1 MHSKQL
7 VIVKSLV
14 AWRFDI
20 LLLQHVVTEQLCQY
34 KHNSAFCCKV
44 VICSDC
50 SYVLLRL
57 TLVDFVGFCP
67 VFLWFFP
74 QVQKAAGLFHL
85 QYNHVWWFK
94 ILLSPIKSSDHLFII
109 TQVSETHANMHRE
122 LLMSTVKVDKS
133 ASYGLI

>member
-1 MHSKQL
+1 M
-7 VIVKSLV
+7 
-14 AWRFDI
+14 AWRFDV
-20 LLLQHVVTEQLCQY
+20 LPLQHAVTEQLCQY
-34 KHNSAFCCKV
+34 KHNSASCCKV

-57 TLVDFVGFCP
+57 TLVCWILSSFSLVLSSGTESCW
-67 VFLWFFP
+67 FLFY
-74 QVQKAAGLFHL
+74 L
-85 QYNHVWWFK
+85 QYDHVWWFK
-94 ILLSPIKSSDHLFII
+94 ILLSPIESSDHLFII

>member
-1 MHSKQL
+1 M
-7 VIVKSLV
+7 
-14 AWRFDI
+14 
-20 LLLQHVVTEQLCQY
+20 
-34 KHNSAFCCKV
+34 
-44 VICSDC
+44 
-50 SYVLLRL
+50 L

-67 VFLWFFP
+67 VFLW
-74 QVQKAAGLFHL
+74 LFLRYRKLLVYL

-94 ILLSPIKSSDHLFII
+94 ILLSPIESSDHLFII